1 MIKKIS
7 DKDKKDWLNFIRSK
21 EKLNNKD
28 IIDKKEIKNFNEKS
42 IDLHGYSL
50 DEANKLIHKLILFA
64 YKNNINKITV
74 ITGKGSRSK
83 NKENP
88 YQSENLSI
96 LKYSVPEYINSN
108 SELLKIIKSINQEDI
123 ENVMKGSF
131 DIFLKKNEKNNN
143 R

>member
-7 DKDKKDWLNFIRSK
+7 DKDQKDWLNFLNSE
-21 EKLNNKD
+21 EKLENKD
-28 IIDKKEIKNFNEKS
+28 FDTNKNKGSKDKI

-50 DEANKLIHKLILFA
+50 DKANKLVHYFILSS
-64 YKNNINKITV
+64 YQNNIKKIKI

-83 NKENP
+83 NKDNP

-108 SELLKIIKSINQEDI
+108 SELLKVIKTIKKQDVESVN
-123 ENVMKGSF
+123 KGSF
-131 DIFLKKNEKNNN
+131 EILLKKKL
-143 R
+143 

>member
-7 DKDKKDWLNFIRSK
+7 DKDKKDWLDFLNSE
-21 EKLNNKD
+21 EKLENKD
-28 IIDKKEIKNFNEKS
+28 FNKNKKIDFNEVT

-50 DEANKLIHKLILFA
+50 DKANKLIHDFILSS
-64 YKNNINKITV
+64 YQNNIKRIKI

-108 SELLKIIKSINQEDI
+108 SELLKVIKSISQQDI
-123 ENVMKGSF
+123 DSVNRGSF
-131 DIFLKKNEKNNN
+131 EILLKKKL
-143 R
+143 